1 MRYQG
6 RCEQIWENGC
16 LLASWSKSH
25 ADLFLCIF
33 PSHQHVFTGFLSR
46 AHHLLC
52 ESGETRKK
60 AWLLCWRSLMAQ
72 PQERTRNSW
81 EGGFPVLPAV
91 SGAAGGSH
99 SLTVSRETKTWSSV
113 IWWLWRDYLTQSGC
127 SININWIDDSINKWM
142 SDGKEVAA
150 DVPRQRWCSAVWRE
164 EGGGIRTWL
173 RRFLA
178 HVQLSTLDSASGQIF
193 NHCQEMEAQAQSSN
207 DWREKRNSNKWPKYI

>member
-1 MRYQG
+1 MLIFFCVSSQVISMYLPGFYPVPTICSVSLG
-6 RCEQIWENGC
+6 R
-16 LLASWSKSH
+16 LA
-25 ADLFLCIF
+25 
-33 PSHQHVFTGFLSR
+33 
-46 AHHLLC
+46 
-52 ESGETRKK
+52 RKH
-60 AWLLCWRSLMAQ
+60 
-72 PQERTRNSW
+72 
-81 EGGFPVLPAV
+81 GYF
-91 SGAAGGSH
+91 AGG
-99 SLTVSRETKTWSSV
+99 V
-113 IWWLWRDYLTQSGC
+113 WWLSLKNTLEIHGRAGFQFFLLSPGLQGEVTASQYPERRRHEVVLSGGCGEDYLTQSGC